1 MPTESLISI
10 VAPLEGEGGA
20 AVEAFVEETIGV
32 VRGLVTHYEIILVD
46 DGTQDDS
53 RDRVKALLAKYDFV
67 RLLRLSRHFGEETAI
82 AAGLDA
88 SIGDYV
94 IVMLPNVDPPS
105 LIPQFFARVRSD
117 ADLVYGVRLH
127 RKNEPLWYRAG
138 AAVFYGYVNGVI
150 RAGLPRD
157 STQFRCMTRQVV
169 NAITKIR
176 DPESYLRVLTSY
188 VGFRKEALPYAPINR
203 NGRKSVRPTADAFH
217 LARSLTIDY
226 STQPLR
232 FVAWLAVLVA
242 LVLTGL
248 TGWQFAAGRMNP
260 ARARDIDPVLF
271 VVSAQFL
278 IVTIV
283 LAAIAAYVASVA
295 RRTRSRPAY
304 YVQEEHTS
312 SVLLREERRNVVD
325 STAVAPAV
333 EAARVARR

>member
-1 MPTESLISI
+1 MLTESLISI

-20 AVEAFVEETIGV
+20 AVEAFVEETIAV

-46 DGTQDDS
+46 DGTTDDT
-53 RDRVKALLAKYDFV
+53 RDRVKTLLARYDFV

-88 SIGDYV
+88 AIGDYV
-94 IVMLPNVDPPS
+94 IVMLPNMDPPA
-105 LIPQFFARVRSD
+105 LIPEFFERVRAN

-138 AAVFYGYVNGVI
+138 AAVFYGYVNGVV

-188 VGFRKEALPYAPINR
+188 VGFHKEALPYAPINR
-203 NGRKSVRPTADAFH
+203 NARASVRPVSDAFH

-232 FVAWLAVLVA
+232 FTAWLAVLVA
-242 LVLTGL
+242 SMMTALTGY
-248 TGWQFAAGRMNP
+248 QFAAGRADP
-260 ARARDIDPVLF
+260 LRARVIDPVLF
-271 VVSAQFL
+271 VMSLEFL
-278 IVTIV
+278 VVTVV

-312 SVLLREERRNVVD
+312 SVLLRENRRNVVD
-325 STAVAPAV
+325 STAVSESLTTPRPAH
-333 EAARVARR
+333 R